1 MSPSNRAMRWT
12 VTTAMAVLAAGALVM
27 PAAAAAQPQATV
39 GTASPSATALAAQ
52 LHQEVNSGT
61 LLRDHGVK
69 RIGGLS
75 QGLIVTTAK
84 GSDKPLSTAL
94 PAGKGPADLAALYNI
109 TGTSTATTTIAVL
122 DAGVDPTISSDL
134 ATYRSTYGL
143 PACTTGNGCLK
154 LVNFNG
160 GAQPRPQ
167 RAGTQGSDIEEQI
180 AVETSLDMDMVS
192 AACPSCHL
200 LEVSV
205 PFQAGVTDSNTSTSE
220 FAQATRTAANLGAK
234 VVSISYGYTE
244 TTGNTSGTTLAN
256 MNNPGVAITVSTGD
270 SGFNGGTHQ
279 DWPSNLPSSIAA
291 GGTTA
296 PSPGHETAWTGGGS
310 GCETAF
316 PRANGQP
323 AADTALCNNHRAA
336 ADVSSDADP
345 NTGVAVFDTYAPF
358 TRQPLNFVVV
368 GGTSASAPYLG
379 GLFARAGV
387 PSTLN
392 GPNTLYASS
401 TSNFHDITSGN
412 NEENNTCASFAGV
425 SPKICNA
432 GAGYDGPTG
441 IGTPNGLGAF

>member
-1 MSPSNRAMRWT
+1 MRWT
-12 VTTAMAVLAAGALVM
+12 VTAAMAVLAAGALVM
-27 PAAAAAQPQATV
+27 PAAAQSQASG
-39 GTASPSATALAAQ
+39 GTAAPSATALAAQ
-52 LHQEVNSGT
+52 LHQEVRTGT
-61 LLRDHGVK
+61 LLRTHGVK

-75 QGLIVTTAK
+75 QGLIVTAAK
-84 GSDKPLSTAL
+84 GSNKPLSTAL
-94 PAGKGPADLAALYNI
+94 PAGYGPADLAALYSI
-109 TGTSTATTTIAVL
+109 PGTATATTTIAII
-122 DAGVDPTISSDL
+122 DAGVDPNISSDL

-180 AVETSLDMDMVS
+180 AVETSLDMDMAS
-192 AACPSCHL
+192 AACQSCHL

-205 PFQAGVTDSNTSTSE
+205 PFQAGVTDSNTSTGE
-220 FAQATRTAANLGAK
+220 FAQATRTAASLGAK

-244 TTGNTSGTTLAN
+244 TTGNTSGTILSN

-279 DWPSNLPSSIAA
+279 DWPSDLPTSIAA

-296 PSPGHETAWTGGGS
+296 PAPGQETAWSGGGS

-316 PRANGQP
+316 ASANGQP
-323 AADTALCNNHRAA
+323 AADTALCGNHRAA

-358 TRQPLNFVVV
+358 TRQPLDFIVV
-368 GGTSASAPYLG
+368 GGTSAAAPYLG

-387 PSTLN
+387 PSNLN
-392 GPNTLYASS
+392 GPNTLYASAA
-401 TSNFHDITSGN
+401 SNFNDITSGN
-412 NEENNTCASFAGV
+412 NEENNTCASFPGV
-425 SPKICNA
+425 SQRICNA
-432 GAGYDGPTG
+432 GVGYDGPTG
-441 IGTPNGLGAF
+441 IGTPHGLGAF